1 MILTVNIGNTHI
13 TVGGYEQ
20 DTLIFCGRLHSDP
33 AATVEEYAIR
43 LVNLLQLYGAS
54 PAQIEGGILGSVVP
68 MLSGR
73 VLAALH
79 LLCKARILT
88 VGPGLKSGIKL
99 RLDNP
104 AQLGAELLCGAVA
117 ALAECP
123 GPLVVISADTAISL
137 MAVNAKQE
145 LVGGAE
151 ALLAVEHALVAQ
163 AVVLEKEVVSAHFAR
178 NVVLGVVPQLG
189 ETAPD
194 FVPVRNLCE
203 VVLRHLVLGTHPRRG
218 FGSVVILHPAVGILH
233 PGAEIVVYG
242 GIHPCDGII
251 FHGNLFHFAAACRQG
266 QHQNRQRCGVKYF
279 FHPSGIFVR
288 GSEQPAGNKGSDI
301 HRKFIYLLYGQ
312 QSKTQRDMYEN
323 LKKEVE
329 LVWEDHDHIRDDQAK
344 IAIRETVRLL
354 DEGQIRVANPNE
366 DGSWSVN
373 EWVKKAILLYFPIQR
388 VETQT
393 AGPMEYN
400 DKIPLKNGFDRLGV
414 RVVPPAV
421 ARYGAYLAPG
431 SILMPCY
438 VNIGAYVD
446 TGSLVDTWATV
457 GSCAQIGKNVHL
469 SGGVGIGGVLEP
481 IQGSPVIIE
490 DECFIGSRCI
500 VVEGAHIRKGA
511 VLGAGVVITGSTKII
526 DVSGPEPVEYRG
538 EVPERS
544 VVIPGTLPKKFPA
557 GQYDVP
563 CALIIGKRKAST
575 DAKTTLNDALRTY
588 DVMI

>member
-1 MILTVNIGNTHI
+1 
-13 TVGGYEQ
+13 
-20 DTLIFCGRLHSDP
+20 
-33 AATVEEYAIR
+33 
-43 LVNLLQLYGAS
+43 
-54 PAQIEGGILGSVVP
+54 
-68 MLSGR
+68 
-73 VLAALH
+73 
-79 LLCKARILT
+79 
-88 VGPGLKSGIKL
+88 
-99 RLDNP
+99 
-104 AQLGAELLCGAVA
+104 
-117 ALAECP
+117 
-123 GPLVVISADTAISL
+123 
-137 MAVNAKQE
+137 
-145 LVGGAE
+145 
-151 ALLAVEHALVAQ
+151 
-163 AVVLEKEVVSAHFAR
+163 
-178 NVVLGVVPQLG
+178 
-189 ETAPD
+189 
-194 FVPVRNLCE
+194 
-203 VVLRHLVLGTHPRRG
+203 
-218 FGSVVILHPAVGILH
+218 
-233 PGAEIVVYG
+233 
-242 GIHPCDGII
+242 
-251 FHGNLFHFAAACRQG
+251 
-266 QHQNRQRCGVKYF
+266 
-279 FHPSGIFVR
+279 
-288 GSEQPAGNKGSDI
+288 
-301 HRKFIYLLYGQ
+301 
-312 QSKTQRDMYEN
+312 MYEN

-469 SGGVGIGGVLEP
+469 SGGVGIGRVLEP

-490 DECFIGSRCI
+490 DECFSGSRCS
-500 VVEGAHIRKGA
+500 VGEGAHIRKGA